1 MGSEDNDDFVSKSG
15 ETHAQVL
22 AVAGDK
28 AALSIAHGSASMGL
42 FLLFILY
49 AG

>member
-1 MGSEDNDDFVSKSG
+1 MPTLCQNRGRLI
-15 ETHAQVL
+15 AQVP

-28 AALSIAHGSASMGL
+28 AALSIARGSASMDL